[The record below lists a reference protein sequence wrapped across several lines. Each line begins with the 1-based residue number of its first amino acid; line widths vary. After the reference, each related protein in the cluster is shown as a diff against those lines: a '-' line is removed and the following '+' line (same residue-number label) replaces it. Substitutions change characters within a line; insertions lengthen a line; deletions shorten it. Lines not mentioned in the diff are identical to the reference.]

1 MTLRCL
7 LCHVVVFLIVFSSHA
22 QADSPVEHMSY
33 LNERDEVLRQK
44 YMSYMSEVAH
54 GQRARKMEK
63 RREELIASIQNA
75 IREGGKLR
83 PYKGDVSLRNAY
95 LEYWNILL
103 HVFKE
108 DYHKIV
114 DMDEVAERSYDAM
127 EAYLLA
133 QEEVDKKVNEASAK
147 ISPAYE
153 AFANKH
159 NVTLTEG
166 NSNKLNKKLDQV
178 GKVNHY
184 VNKMFL
190 IYFKSGVQE
199 SNALEAIKASDINA
213 IEQSKNSMLKY
224 ADEGLARLDTV
235 KQFKG
240 DGALLNAC
248 RKILEFHKVMA
259 TQKIPLLADFII
271 KAQEFEK
278 LKKSFDS
285 KPPNK
290 RTQQEVDNFNR
301 AVNEMNKEIGLY
313 NKNSEAM
320 FNARNKAVT
329 TWEQSKKGFMD
340 RHIPYK

>member
-1 MTLRCL
+1 MTPRYFFYF
-7 LCHVVVFLIVFSSHA
+7 FLFVIISSA
-22 QADSPVEHMSY
+22 QAQSDSPVEHMSY
-33 LNERDEVLRQK
+33 LNERDEILRQK

-63 RREELIASIQNA
+63 RREELIVSIQNA

-83 PYKGDVSLRNAY
+83 PYKGDVTLRNAY
-95 LEYWNILL
+95 NEYWNILL
-103 HVFKE
+103 HVFRE

-127 EAYLLA
+127 EAYILA

-147 ISPAYE
+147 IPPAYE

-178 GKVNHY
+178 GKVNQY
-184 VNKMFL
+184 VNKLFL
-190 IYFKSGVQE
+190 IYFKSAVQE
-199 SNALEAIKASDINA
+199 SNALAAIKASDING
-213 IEQSKNSMLKY
+213 IEQAKNSMLKY
-224 ADEGLARLDTV
+224 AEEGLARLDTL

-248 RKILEFHKVMA
+248 RKVLEFHKVMA
-259 TQKIPLLADFII
+259 NEKIPLLADFII
-271 KAQEFEK
+271 KAAEFEK
-278 LKKSFDS
+278 LKKSFDA
-285 KPPNK
+285 KPANK
-290 RTQQEVDNFNR
+290 RTQPEVDKFNA
-301 AVNEMNKEIGLY
+301 AVNDLNKQIGVY
-313 NKNSEAM
+313 NKNSEAT
-320 FNARNKAVT
+320 FAARNKAVAA
-329 TWEQSKKGFMD
+329 WEQSKKGFMD